1 MGFTNI
7 TITTF
12 RKENYQMNIKDL
24 HGIAEKLNQSQIQY
38 SLGGSGLLFYL
49 GLIDKV
55 NDWDIVVECPKE
67 KLIEVLD
74 DLPWSELKSGDYPY
88 ASEFRIHIPS
98 LHIDFIGSLAL
109 QNTKGTVKFPIEN
122 AAIWHGVQVSY
133 PEIWCVAYQM
143 MGREH
148 KADLLLNYLKGNR
161 INKRLMLNFIG
172 NDCLDDQFKQELIS
186 VMERK

>member
-1 MGFTNI
+1 
-7 TITTF
+7 
-12 RKENYQMNIKDL
+12 MNIKDL
-24 HGIAEKLNQSQIQY
+24 HEIAEKLNQSQIQY

-67 KLIEVLD
+67 KLIEVLGD
-74 DLPWSELKSGDYPY
+74 SPWTELKSGDSPY

-98 LHIDFIGSLAL
+98 LHIDFIGSFAL

-122 AAIWHGVQVSY
+122 AAIWHGVHVSY

-186 VMERK
+186 VMERKKRFFMKSSAT

>member
-1 MGFTNI
+1 
-7 TITTF
+7 
-12 RKENYQMNIKDL
+12 
-24 HGIAEKLNQSQIQY
+24 
-38 SLGGSGLLFYL
+38 
-49 GLIDKV
+49 
-55 NDWDIVVECPKE
+55 
-67 KLIEVLD
+67 
-74 DLPWSELKSGDYPY
+74 
-88 ASEFRIHIPS
+88 
-98 LHIDFIGSLAL
+98 L
-109 QNTKGTVKFPIEN
+109 QNTKGTVRFPIEN

-161 INKRLMLNFIG
+161 INIRLMLNFIG